1 MASLNEEQRAY
12 FALGSPSSSLG
23 PWGVVVA
30 RFSLPD
36 RKQGQGAVL
45 ELFDAHCERRVG
57 EHRTIANT
65 THMRSLDR
73 ATWDWFNTRGDLHVR
88 RHITRER
95 TQQVNEAPLS
105 QLLGLAASEASGEL
119 VCEAGGVEVHV
130 FLQCGRVAWASDS
143 RYPRA
148 FTE

>member
-1 MASLNEEQRAY
+1 MSDVSPSRRALVLPWLAVGAVGTVDSIRGSQRSAQQRQRARMASLNEEQRAY

-73 ATWDWFNTRGDLHVR
+73 ATWDWF
-88 RHITRER
+88 
-95 TQQVNEAPLS
+95 
-105 QLLGLAASEASGEL
+105 
-119 VCEAGGVEVHV
+119 
-130 FLQCGRVAWASDS
+130 
-143 RYPRA
+143 
-148 FTE
+148 